1 MTGLLTKILGGVD
14 GYLIIGLFA
23 GLAAWTV
30 QGWRYDAKI
39 SRIEAE
45 QATALADAQAKA
57 RKIEQARV
65 AAIEEVTKDADQKIA
80 AVQADAAAAAD
91 SAKRLRAE
99 VARLRRAAS
108 DTSTTGSSSG
118 QPGTDPIGVL
128 AVVLG
133 ELDDRAGEVG
143 RYADRLKVAGLAC
156 EKAYESLR

>member
-1 MTGLLTKILGGVD
+1 MIGLLKKLRGSMN
-14 GYLIIGLFA
+14 GYLIIALLA

-39 SRIEAE
+39 SRIETA
-45 QATALADAQAKA
+45 QATALANAQTKA
-57 RKIEQARV
+57 RQIEQARA

-80 AVQADAAAAAD
+80 AVQADADAAAD

-99 VARLRRAAS
+99 LARLRRSAGNTA
-108 DTSTTGSSSG
+108 TANSSPG
-118 QPGTDPIGVL
+118 QPGSDPIGVL

-156 EKAYESLR
+156 EKAYDSLR

>member
-1 MTGLLTKILGGVD
+1 MIKALLGWKGYVAVAVAAGV
-14 GYLIIGLFA
+14 
-23 GLAAWTV
+23 AAWWA

-39 SRIEAE
+39 SRIETA

-57 RKIEQARV
+57 REIEQARV

-80 AVQADAAAAAD
+80 AVQADADAAAD
-91 SAKRLRAE
+91 SAKRLRSE
-99 VARLRRAAS
+99 LARLRQAAG
-108 DTSTTGSSSG
+108 DTAAAGAGPG
-118 QPGTDPIGVL
+118 QPGADPIGVL

-156 EKAYESLR
+156 ETAYDSLGSGR

>member
-1 MTGLLTKILGGVD
+1 MILNGWKGYALFMVIAGV
-14 GYLIIGLFA
+14 
-23 GLAAWTV
+23 AAWWV
-30 QGWRYDAKI
+30 QGLRYDAKI
-39 SRIEAE
+39 SRIETA
-45 QATALADAQAKA
+45 QAAALADTQAKA
-57 RKIEQARV
+57 RQIEQARV

-99 VARLRRAAS
+99 LARLRRAAGN
-108 DTSTTGSSSG
+108 TAAAGSSPG
-118 QPGTDPIGVL
+118 QPSADPIGVL

-156 EKAYESLR
+156 EKAYDSLRSGQ